1 MFWDWLFKYAS
12 FLVTGVVSVIAG
24 LLLHRVTTKRADL
37 IYYRSN
43 AQWVTLPPQQGQPAI
58 PPIGTFTLFL
68 WNQGRAPARNVH
80 IGHFWLPANNVY
92 PDIPRDIVKTPGGG
106 IALRFP
112 IVPPRTLV
120 SISYL
125 FFGVH
130 TLETILSY
138 VGSEDGPGKHIPVM
152 LQRVFPKWALVVIQI
167 LFFAGLWVA
176 INALWS
182 LIKFLWAVYYLG
194 K

>member
-1 MFWDWLFKYAS
+1 MFWDWLLKYAS
-12 FLVTGVVSVIAG
+12 FLVTGVVSFVVG
-24 LLLHRVTTKRADL
+24 LLLNRATTKSADL

-43 AQWVTLPPQQGQPAI
+43 PQWVTIPPQEGQRPLD
-58 PPIGTFTLFL
+58 PIGNFTLFL
-68 WNQGRAPARNVH
+68 WNQGKAPARNVH

-92 PDIPRDIVKTPGGG
+92 PDIPREIVKTPGGG
-106 IALRFP
+106 VAIRFP
-112 IVPPRTLV
+112 IIPPRTLIT
-120 SISYL
+120 ISYL

-130 TLETILSY
+130 TVENILSY

-152 LQRVFPKWALVVIQI
+152 LQRIFPKKVLVLIQI
-167 LFFAGLWVA
+167 LLFAGLWVA
-176 INALWS
+176 INASWS